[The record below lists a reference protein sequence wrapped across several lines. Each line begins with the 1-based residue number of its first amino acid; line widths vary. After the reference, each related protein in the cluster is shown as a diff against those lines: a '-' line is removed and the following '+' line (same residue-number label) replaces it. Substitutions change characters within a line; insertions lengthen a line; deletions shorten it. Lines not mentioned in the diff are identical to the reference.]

1 MNDANNGSKLYLYSI
16 TTVAILGGLLFGYDT
31 AVISGAEKGLEAFFL
46 MATDFQYD
54 KVMHGITSSQC
65 TYRLCDRWCSFRFLR
80 FPLGTTQFAETG
92 IRAVL
97 PVCIGILLSRIF
109 ILQLR

>member
-54 KVMHGITSSQC
+54 KVMHGINFFQR

-80 FPLGTTQFAETG
+80 FPPGTTQFVEIG

-97 PVCIGILLSRIF
+97 PVCIGFLLSRIF